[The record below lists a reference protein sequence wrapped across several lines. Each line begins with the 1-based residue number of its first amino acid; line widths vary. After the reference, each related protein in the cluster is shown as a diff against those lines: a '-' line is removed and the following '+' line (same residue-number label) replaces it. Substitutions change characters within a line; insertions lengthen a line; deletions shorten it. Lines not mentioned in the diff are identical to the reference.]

1 MLTSRLLDAVDKQVT
16 FTFVTDC
23 AQNEGIACSKGQR
36 SRIKFRVNSHKGRL
50 QLDRVVIAR
59 HVSVSSVVKH
69 WLQLKPGQGAGPWVQ
84 SLATDDF
91 LGLGSVWLLAIDS
104 PTSLGE
110 NTTCDLSQH
119 VVCKSQWRDRVSGSM
134 PDKL

>member
-36 SRIKFRVNSHKGRL
+36 SRIKFRVNSHKGCL

-69 WLQLKPGQGAGPWVQ
+69 WLQLKPGQARGPGFNP
-84 SLATDDF
+84 DDF
-91 LGLGSVWLLAIDS
+91 LGVGNVWLLAIDS

-110 NTTCDLSQH
+110 NITCDLSQH
-119 VVCKSQWRDRVSGSM
+119 VVCKSQWRDRVSGPM
-134 PDKL
+134 PAKL